1 MRVIVTVHAHRR
13 LQEARQRG
21 IFVNDIVKAAKGI
34 PGTIPVATR
43 FRGFIST
50 NGRGF
55 DIVAK
60 DITQGRLV
68 ITVIGK

>member
-1 MRVIVTVHAHRR
+1 MRVIVSGHARRR
-13 LQEARQRG
+13 LQEDRQRG
-21 IFVNDIVKAAKGI
+21 ISVNDIVKAVKGI
-34 PGTIPVATR
+34 PGTIPIATR
-43 FRGFIST
+43 FRGFVST

-60 DITQGRLV
+60 DILQGRLV